1 MLTNFARDRGAI
13 EYRIETVDLPEKGG
27 IVQRDVLKVA
37 VPPDVDPGIVH
48 YNDGQAEANFEFNQV
63 FDVDATQED
72 VFEEVVATKVL
83 QVLAGV
89 NCTVFAYGQTG
100 SGKTFTMSGAILF
113 RTEDLFHAQ

>member
-1 MLTNFARDRGAI
+1 MLGS
-13 EYRIETVDLPEKGG
+13 
-27 IVQRDVLKVA
+27 

-48 YNDGQAEANFEFNQV
+48 YNNDQAEASFEFNHV

-72 VFEEVVATKVL
+72 VFEEVAATKVM

-100 SGKTFTMSGAILF
+100 SGKTSLCLEATLS
-113 RTEDLFHAQ
+113 RTEDHSTHGCLYLASWAGGSSSPF